1 MVPSP
6 QAEPLPS
13 CNGWRSQ
20 LVALHVDNR
29 TVKTVRQWRTLGR
42 GRKCKTTYLSRTM
55 YLRHRV
61 QTQAV
66 CQPSYRFHSANFLI
80 VKRNVFGLLHTV
92 HARGCHCKG
101 CFLNDWV
108 ELRNVACQVPMMS
121 QLSLSPRIFGV
132 CIQGLVA
139 LVRFIH
145 ATFHAKGLDQQTPY
159 GPHQSK
165 LRISRTRMRTSRC
178 RIFRCPAMKQAIE
191 VTLVSNSFLFEWS

>member
-1 MVPSP
+1 MRRRPWC
-6 QAEPLPS
+6 QALRRNRFHLATDGGHNWLRCMLTTARSRLYANGEPWGAGV
-13 CNGWRSQ
+13 N
-20 LVALHVDNR
+20 
-29 TVKTVRQWRTLGR
+29 VRLR
-42 GRKCKTTYLSRTM
+42 TYLSRTM

-80 VKRNVFGLLHTV
+80 VMRNVFGLLHTV

-132 CIQGLVA
+132 
-139 LVRFIH
+139 
-145 ATFHAKGLDQQTPY
+145 
-159 GPHQSK
+159 
-165 LRISRTRMRTSRC
+165 
-178 RIFRCPAMKQAIE
+178 
-191 VTLVSNSFLFEWS
+191 